1 MANVLAN
8 IYDLVFPSPPALR
21 DIASIAV
28 AAKLFRKTINENAST
43 SSDASEAIS
52 VRCELPNLPA
62 TLLPI
67 VQRYFDNIQYSW
79 YNGPLDGTEDVNFD
93 GIFCDFNGNINYDR
107 VAKQAIFCEEISDV
121 QKFKIA
127 CRYCLEDHIIQIW
140 PSVSEHFNLSDI
152 VFRDDPLLYYWICRL
167 RNQLHKVPLD
177 YGYAAIDGNELEC
190 LNFYN
195 WPPVEYFWNRLK
207 VGNRI
212 PSAVYLLR
220 WNGHLFCRYILATLS
235 EEELKTLITLTTESG
250 DSFMCTLLNSSFDPD
265 YSWDNIRSL
274 SILAGW
280 EYVKH
285 KVSHTDFI
293 CAVREI
299 IKKQTEGSGG
309 IWTDQNFSRDF
320 WNTSADHLKQIAI
333 QDVLLDQS
341 LFIRRNVENRTIDRD
356 NWLIWCVL
364 KDAPLEARSTFWYKN
379 WRIILPGTSTED
391 LQRFITLCCQNETEM
406 LLFRKNNLSKYEN
419 ISQICL
425 QYLKTYEFEK
435 LNEYC
440 NFCYFE
446 IEKQIVFASQLKL
459 LTDYVNF
466 LHNTDRVDYFGTIDL
481 IKNIDSLSTFI
492 ENTCNDVDLA
502 ADFKNQILL
511 APRTMLLLARCVA
524 TNKIKEAMQFVDL
537 FAKSEQA
544 AINFKLHIMPSLVNV
559 LSTGAKLYFTFDTDS
574 FASFV
579 RWCLVSD
586 DKISEFKRTVTID
599 EIVRNIT
606 QCEEQRVFDE
616 GDGSVGPEH
625 LIRLY
630 SDLAKFLEWLF
641 SSPEKIAEVKKKFDR
656 FEQYASK

>member
-28 AAKLFRKTINENAST
+28 AAKLFRKAINENV
-43 SSDASEAIS
+43 SSDDDVSEAIS
-52 VRCELPNLPA
+52 VRGELPYLPS

-67 VQRYFDNIQYSW
+67 VERYFDNIEYSW
-79 YNGPLDGTEDVNFD
+79 DYRPVDGTEDVDFD
-93 GIFCDFNGNINYDR
+93 AVICDFNGNINYDR
-107 VAKQAIFCEEISDV
+107 VAKQAMFCEETSDV
-121 QKFKIA
+121 QKFEIA

-140 PSVSEHFNLSDI
+140 PSVSEHFDLNDI

-177 YGYAAIDGNELEC
+177 YGYVAIDGNELEC

-195 WPPVEYFWNRLK
+195 WTPVEYFWNRLK

-212 PSAVYLLR
+212 PSAAYLLR
-220 WNGHLFCRYILATLS
+220 CNGHVFCRHILATLS
-235 EEELKTLITLTTESG
+235 EEELKTLMTLTTESG
-250 DSFMCTLLNSSFDPD
+250 DSFMCTLLNTSFHPH
-265 YSWDNIRSL
+265 YSCPNMRGL
-274 SILAGW
+274 CILAAW

-299 IKKQTEGSGG
+299 IKKQTEGSGS
-309 IWTDQNFSRDF
+309 IWTDQNFSYDF

-341 LFIRRNVENRTIDRD
+341 LFIISNVEYRSIGRD

-379 WRIILPGTSTED
+379 WRIILPGTRTED

-419 ISQICL
+419 ISQVCL
-425 QYLKTYEFEK
+425 QYLKMYEFEK
-435 LNEYC
+435 LNEYW

-466 LHNTDRVDYFGTIDL
+466 LHSTDGVDYGRTMYL
-481 IKNIDSLSTFI
+481 IKNINSLSTFI

-502 ADFKNQILL
+502 ADLKNQILL
-511 APRTMLLLARCVA
+511 APRTIVILARCVA
-524 TNKIKEAMQFVDL
+524 LSHIKEAMQFVDL

-544 AINFKLHIMPSLVNV
+544 TINFKLHIMPSLVNV
-559 LSTGAKLYFTFDTDS
+559 LSTGKDLHFTFDTDS

-606 QCEEQRVFDE
+606 QYEEQRFFVL
-616 GDGSVGPEH
+616 GDGSFGRET

-641 SSPEKIAEVKKKFDR
+641 SSPEKIAEVKKKFDG
-656 FEQYASK
+656 FEQYTSK